1 MPAEEPEV
9 VFTPSGRRGRFPVGT
24 PLLQAARSLGVDIDS
39 VCGGRA
45 LCGRCQ
51 ILLSEG
57 RICQTRVTSRADHLS
72 GESDDEREFVAQGG
86 TLAAGRRLACSTMI
100 QGDVVIDV
108 PADSQVHRQVVR
120 VVAEVLDIEL
130 DASVRL
136 YYVEVQEPD
145 MHDPAGD
152 LRRLTE
158 ALEFEWGLG
167 AVTEIDFHALR
178 SLQKEHYVRATGAS
192 QSQCYVT
199 NVSWV
204 FGPRWSMRFTAL
216 RSTLAQPLSQPTC
229 VACEPGEVLAS
240 SGVMNPQIRFGE
252 DLMSRVSYVMMHLWV

>member
-1 MPAEEPEV
+1 MDAVKFFSPKGEFAKH
-9 VFTPSGRRGRFPVGT
+9 G
-24 PLLQAARSLGVDIDS
+24 
-39 VCGGRA
+39 
-45 LCGRCQ
+45 
-51 ILLSEG
+51 
-57 RICQTRVTSRADHLS
+57 VTSRADHLS

-86 TLAAGRRLACSTMI
+86 TLADGRRLACSTMI

-120 VVAEVLDIEL
+120 KRAEVLDIEL

-167 AVTEIDFHALR
+167 AVTEIIFMHYGR
-178 SLQKEHYVRATGAS
+178 CKRHYVRATGAS
-192 QSQCYVT
+192 QSQCFVT
-199 NVSWV
+199 NALSA
-204 FGPRWSMRFTAL
+204 FGRKWSTRFTAL
-216 RSTLAQPLSQPTC
+216 RS
-229 VACEPGEVLAS
+229 
-240 SGVMNPQIRFGE
+240 M
-252 DLMSRVSYVMMHLWV
+252 